1 MKWSLTQILGGQC
14 QYDSIRPFKD
24 IYDMDVNV
32 KRLMKEKNEFYN
44 EQQGNKRNRDQ
55 QENHHS
61 QNPYKKPQEK

>member
-1 MKWSLTQILGGQC
+1 
-14 QYDSIRPFKD
+14 
-24 IYDMDVNV
+24 MDVNV

-44 EQQGNKRNRDQ
+44 EQQGNKRNRNQ